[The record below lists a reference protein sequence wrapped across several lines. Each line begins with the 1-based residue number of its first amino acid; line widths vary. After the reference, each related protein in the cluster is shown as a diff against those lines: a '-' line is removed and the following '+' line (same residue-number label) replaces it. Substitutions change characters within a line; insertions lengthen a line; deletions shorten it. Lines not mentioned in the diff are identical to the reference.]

1 MGVPHFE
8 MPCFPLQQHSHVEL
22 RERKR
27 ERSEGGMEERG
38 GGGEK
43 GETQEGGGREWRS
56 DPILQSWTIF
66 QDTLTMKNTLLN
78 GFISILIN

>member
-1 MGVPHFE
+1 
-8 MPCFPLQQHSHVEL
+8 
-22 RERKR
+22 
-27 ERSEGGMEERG
+27 MEERGGG

-66 QDTLTMKNTLLN
+66 QDTLTMKNMLLN
-78 GFISILIN
+78 GFISILID